1 MLFCN
6 LCNSQKLKKRMGSVR
21 DNKSLD
27 IFECIDCGLV
37 FLSENFHIDDKFYED
52 SNMHQSFDFYKWRN
66 ETLVDDTRRFEFL
79 KNSLVKSHLQIQK
92 S

>member
-37 FLSENFHIDDKFYED
+37 FLSENFHIDDKFY
-52 SNMHQSFDFYKWRN
+52 
-66 ETLVDDTRRFEFL
+66 
-79 KNSLVKSHLQIQK
+79 
-92 S
+92 